1 MSRPE
6 KDSPP
11 TPWPEKKLLDLARKR
26 LERFASLLPKTLV
39 GDHPDNV
46 HDLRVWSRRLQQI
59 FQVLIPNRPTG
70 KARKLVR
77 FPRRIR
83 RALGDC
89 RNLDVCAD
97 LIQHKIEATNSEVVR
112 DAWRQIQSHLR
123 EQRETELDACRD
135 ELKRHDIIDFV
146 TRAQACI
153 ESVKLQKTLAQTLK
167 NSVEEARTRW
177 HEVLGEALENQNAE
191 QLHALRIAGKRLRY
205 RAELLAD
212 LGHPPAKSLVK
223 ALKVLQDD
231 LGSWHDGQVLL
242 RLMAEFIGHADFL
255 VQHPDFARVLLTEM
269 EKERQRLDAAVGEI
283 LKSAQKVRAWRF
295 PDDASGQEPGN

>member
-146 TRAQACI
+146 TRAQACLK
-153 ESVKLQKTLAQTLK
+153 SSDLQKAFAQTLK

-177 HEVLGEALENQNAE
+177 HETLAEAHENPTTDQI
-191 QLHALRIAGKRLRY
+191 HALRIAGKRLRY

-212 LGHPPAKSLVK
+212 LGHAPAKSLVK
-223 ALKVLQDD
+223 SLKVLQNE
-231 LGSWHDGQVLL
+231 LGYWNDSQVLL
-242 RLMAEFIGHADFL
+242 RFMAKSIGHADFL
-255 VQHPDFARVLLTEM
+255 LGHPDYARALITEM
-269 EKERQRLDAAVGEI
+269 EKERQRNDSATVGI
-283 LKSAQKVRAWRF
+283 LKSAEKVREWRF
-295 PDDASGQEPGN
+295 PEEAPGQEPA